1 MTSPSWDAEEILATA
16 REVLLREAEAV
27 QGLAQR
33 LDVTFVRAVEYL
45 LRCRG
50 KVIVTG
56 MGKAGAIGRKVAA
69 TLSSTGTPAL
79 FLSPAEG
86 VHGDLGTVQAGDVVL
101 ILSYS
106 GETEEVLRILP
117 ALRRLGVPV
126 VVMTGRPHSTL
137 AQRSD
142 LVLDVAVE
150 READPYNLAPTAS
163 SAAMHALGD
172 ALAIAAMRARRFTP
186 EDFARFHPGGAL
198 GRRLLLTVRD
208 VMRSGSEHAVVHQS
222 QTVKEALWV
231 MTAAPIRGVVNVVDD
246 EGKLVGIFTDGD
258 LRRKLEKDPD
268 LLNKRMEEVMTRN
281 PTVITPDRLAT
292 EALHLLQEKEFDN
305 LPVVDE
311 EGRALG
317 VVDVQDLI
325 RAGIV

>member
-1 MTSPSWDAEEILATA
+1 
-16 REVLLREAEAV
+16 
-27 QGLAQR
+27 
-33 LDVTFVRAVEYL
+33 
-45 LRCRG
+45 
-50 KVIVTG
+50 